1 MARSSVGQSTRF
13 LSGIAPVRIRAGQ
26 RGVSRLLSYRIQPEG
41 ASAAVEQIS
50 NRLMNWASI
59 LEPAT
64 REQAERT
71 ASMPFIYPHLAL
83 MLNVHLR

>member
-1 MARSSVGQSTRF
+1 
-13 LSGIAPVRIRAGQ
+13 
-26 RGVSRLLSYRIQPEG
+26 
-41 ASAAVEQIS
+41 VEQIS
-50 NRLMNWASI
+50 KQLMNFASI